1 MTLYISLIL
10 SHLNY
15 CTLTWGYEHKRIT
28 KLPRKAIRI
37 IHIAK
42 YSSHTDHLFKKIR
55 SPKFKDLF
63 ELNILK
69 FYYKLMNNNLP
80 DYFLHLN
87 TVTGAQTHSYNTRFR
102 NNVRQIQ
109 LRHEFRMKCL
119 HHEIARIANNTPPN
133 ILEKV
138 YTHSLSGFILYI
150 KSHMLKMYP
159 DDCHLENCYICSR
172 H

>member
-1 MTLYISLIL
+1 MNINAS
-10 SHLNY
+10 LNY
-15 CTLTWGYEHKRIT
+15 RK
-28 KLPRKAIRI
+28 KAIRI
-37 IHIAK
+37 IHMAR
-42 YSSHTDHLFKKIR
+42 YSSHTDPLFKKIR
-55 SPKFKDLF
+55 SLKFKDLF

-87 TVTGAQTHSYNTRFR
+87 KVTGAQTHSYNTRFK
-102 NNVRQIQ
+102 NNNGRQIQ
-109 LRHEFRMKCL
+109 LRHEFRRKCL
-119 HHEIARIANNTPPN
+119 YYEIARIAKNTPPN

-138 YTHSLSGFILYI
+138 YTHSYNGFILYI

-172 H
+172 Q